1 LVVTIPEVNYE
12 TAEKDWIK
20 ELQAGTK
27 LKVVTENKEMIISG
41 ANIKNISP
49 DPVNINS
56 KLINQDSSLLLMVSM
71 ELGKDKYIEKAN
83 GENEQFNDEIVKNES
98 DQENMKGKITQQQ
111 GVVQKY
117 EVKLKTVKGY

>member
-56 KLINQDSSLLLMVSM
+56 KLINQDSSLFLMVSM

>member
-1 LVVTIPEVNYE
+1 MVVTIPEVNYE

-117 EVKLKTVKGY
+117 EEKLKTVKGY